1 MSLELWT
8 SDPETAY
15 LQWQRAEATGAD
27 RRAFAEQP
35 IVQHCSMF
43 SRFHDCV
50 AGKWS
55 DGKLSIVTARSPE
68 GLLISARTC

>member
-1 MSLELWT
+1 MSLERST

-27 RRAFAEQP
+27 RRAFAEQS

-43 SRFHDCV
+43 SRWRKNV
-50 AGKWS
+50 G
-55 DGKLSIVTARSPE
+55 
-68 GLLISARTC
+68 